1 MADSSRADFWE
12 QRYREGV
19 TPWEGGQLPLRAR
32 AFFAAQRPFRVLM
45 PGCGSAADLP
55 PLLAMGHDVLAVDF
69 SEAAIEL
76 AARQWPEAAGR
87 LLLADFFQ
95 LQMPAFDCL
104 FERAFLCA
112 LPVGMR
118 SQYAERVA
126 ALIAPGGALAGVF
139 FVADTERGPPFG
151 MQTEAL
157 RELLSPWFELE
168 EDLALD
174 ESVAVFRNRERWMV
188 WRRRGFDLGQVSEH
202 ESTGNCGSHRK
213 E

>member
-1 MADSSRADFWE
+1 
-12 QRYREGV
+12 
-19 TPWEGGQLPLRAR
+19 
-32 AFFAAQRPFRVLM
+32 M

-126 ALIAPGGALAGVF
+126 ALIAPAARWPGVF
-139 FVADTERGPPFG
+139 RGGHREGPPFG
-151 MQTEAL
+151 MQAEAL

-202 ESTGNCGSHRK
+202 ESTGNCGAHRK